1 MLKFCLSGPNLLQ
14 ITYWCVTSSQAVGMA
29 VLDIIGGYR
38 RAPTSFLVLLPV
50 ISGAIV
56 MDFGTGADVCFAL
69 APVVFGVIIG
79 FGFRADRFWYLQGGF
94 GCH

>member
-56 MDFGTGADVCFAL
+56 MDFGTGADVCTC
-69 APVVFGVIIG
+69 PG
-79 FGFRADRFWYLQGGF
+79 RFPRHHWYWFSDWFCYLQGGF
-94 GCH
+94 GGH